1 MSDGYKSI
9 KSWPEHDRPRER
21 LLKYGPDTLSEA
33 ELLAIILRTGNGKAT
48 AMDLARQLLKT
59 FDGLRGLD
67 TQPAEAL
74 CKVNGIGIA
83 KAAQLKSA
91 FELSKR
97 LVQQQ
102 WGSNSQRIHS
112 SEDVYQCVHLRMRDL
127 NREEFRVL
135 FLTSRNELIAEK
147 ILFEGSLSESVVSP
161 REVILKSV
169 QLSAARII
177 LLHNHPSGHPDP
189 SDADKRVTHKLVTAC
204 KYAEIE
210 VLDHIIIGRD
220 SFFSFA
226 DHGLLR

>member
-1 MSDGYKSI
+1 MSDDYKTI
-9 KSWPEHDRPRER
+9 KSWPEHERPRER
-21 LLKYGPDTLSEA
+21 LLKYGPDTLSES
-33 ELLAIILRTGNGKAT
+33 ELVAIILRTGNGQVS
-48 AMDLARQLLKT
+48 AMDLARQLLKK
-59 FDGLRGLD
+59 FNGLRGLD
-67 TQPAEAL
+67 SEPAEEL

-91 FELSKR
+91 LELSKR

-102 WGSNSQRIHS
+102 WGLKNQRIHS

-127 NREEFRVL
+127 KREEFRVL
-135 FLTSRNELIAEK
+135 FLTSRNELISEK
-147 ILFEGSLSESVVSP
+147 TLFEGSLSESVVSP
-161 REVILKSV
+161 REVILNSV

-189 SDADKRVTHKLVTAC
+189 SDADKKVTHKLVTAC
-204 KYAEIE
+204 QYAEIK